1 MTKVNNTSNS
11 PNFLIDLNTR
21 GFNGQI
27 FDSVSRTYLLGNG
40 YRSYSPALRTFNSR
54 DSLSLFGAGGINR
67 YQYCN
72 MDPINYSDSSGHFP
86 VAIMAMVAVTIS
98 IGLSI
103 SSFGTS
109 LAAHSYRESDPEY
122 AQKLRDVTFYLDIA
136 AIAFGVIGTGMSF
149 RAGQIAKL
157 MVNQTRT
164 VAYFN
169 ARSGTTMFRH
179 VASNFA
185 QNSRIAST
193 SANLNYQSSFQA
205 LMMSIMARASTI
217 NPMVK
222 AGIIGTAASSISLA
236 THEAMKLATPQIPSA
251 TPQIPSATPQIP

>member
-1 MTKVNNTSNS
+1 MTKVNSTSND
-11 PNFLIDLNTR
+11 PAFLIDLNTR

-54 DSLSLFGAGGINR
+54 DSLSPFGAGGINR

-72 MDPINYSDSSGHFP
+72 QDPINYSDPSGHFP
-86 VAIMAMVAVTIS
+86 VAIISMVAIAIS

-103 SSFGTS
+103 SSLGTG
-109 LAAHSYRESDPEY
+109 LAAYSYRDSDPEY

-149 RAGQIAKL
+149 RAGQIAKT
-157 MVNQTRT
+157 MVSQSKTM
-164 VAYFN
+164 AYFN
-169 ARSGTTMFRH
+169 ARTGTTMFRNTARQF
-179 VASNFA
+179 V
-185 QNSRIAST
+185 QNSRIAGAG
-193 SANLNYQSSFQA
+193 ANLNYQSSFQA
-205 LMMSIMARASTI
+205 LIMGIMARASTI

-222 AGIIGTAASSISLA
+222 AGMVGTAAGSGLLVANKAVNSAA
-236 THEAMKLATPQIPSA
+236 TKTPSA
-251 TPQIPSATPQIP
+251 TPPIP